1 MLSSSFLIHL
11 LSQHDALPIVSS
23 DLLTALSAGVTP
35 RRPASAAAWAFT
47 ALWSVIMVAANL
59 RTSVF
64 WVRTWAYLASSMSM
78 VLAVTATWAT
88 SGSDR
93 SGAGAWAESPAPAV
107 RVTKKS
113 SRGRGFRR
121 AMENLRSEEN

>member
-64 WVRTWAYLASSMSM
+64 WVRAWAYLASSVSM
-78 VLAVTATWAT
+78 GLAGIGRAACRGGGGGVEGGGVVVTGSTVVKVTW
-88 SGSDR
+88 
-93 SGAGAWAESPAPAV
+93 
-107 RVTKKS
+107 
-113 SRGRGFRR
+113 
-121 AMENLRSEEN
+121 